1 MQPSTFNVRVPV
13 PGRDEVFL
21 MNTLS
26 QAQLLVSHDVARL
39 LDELPAVAETGRT
52 LSADEAE
59 AVRTLFEHGFIVG
72 SRDAERETI
81 EQYFTDVRE
90 DSSELR
96 LTILTT
102 LQCNFAC
109 EYCYQGEHEGPAVNG
124 QKMSADT
131 AAKLVRWVEERLD
144 AIQPK
149 RLSITFFGGEPLL
162 NLPALFS
169 VAEALWASTKARGV
183 EQLINVVTNGLLLT
197 PAVVT
202 RLKASGLNG
211 FKITLDGDRDTHDH
225 LRPLRGGQRSFDRII
240 QNLKS
245 VAGMCRLSIGGNFD
259 MASADSFPALLDYL
273 KEEKLAEHI
282 ARVNFKPIIR
292 PTPAKPSLTRGIAL
306 TAVDPSS
313 PLGGACAS
321 AAGAGKGATA
331 HASSP
336 CDTCHFVDEKME
348 WLRHETKSRGFHAP
362 DGTRLG
368 PCDIHRRHSYTIGPD
383 GAIYACP
390 GFTGDLGQAVGHI
403 DRPVEP
409 IHAHNAR
416 RFERVENWRSCGDCA
431 FIPACAGGCATAS
444 HVELGDMTAPTCHK
458 ASLISATTALAY
470 ETAGVPLS

>member
-26 QAQLLVSHDVARL
+26 QARLLVSSDVARL
-39 LDELPAVAETGRT
+39 LDELPPTAPTDSVS
-52 LSADEAE
+52 LPDDVQE
-59 AVRTLFEHGFIVG
+59 AVRTLFEHGFIVH
-72 SRDAERETI
+72 SREAERTAI

-90 DSSELR
+90 DTSELR

-109 EYCYQGEHEGPAVNG
+109 EYCYQGEHAGPAVHG

-131 AAKLVRWVEERLD
+131 SARLVSWVAERLD
-144 AIQPK
+144 AIKPQ

-162 NLPALFS
+162 NPAAMFA
-169 VAEALWASTKARGV
+169 VAEGLWAATRARGV
-183 EQLINVVTNGLLLT
+183 EQLINVVTNGLLIT
-197 PAVVT
+197 PSLVH

-211 FKITLDGDRDTHDH
+211 MKITLDGDRDTHDA

-240 QNLKS
+240 ENLKS
-245 VAGMCRLSIGGNFD
+245 VAGLCRLSIGGNFD
-259 MASADSFPALLDYL
+259 MASAESYPALLDFL
-273 KEEKLAEHI
+273 KDEHLAEHI

-292 PTPAKPSLTRGIAL
+292 PTPEKPSLTKGITL
-306 TAVDPSS
+306 KAVDPSA

-321 AAGAGKGATA
+321 AAGAGTGAT
-331 HASSP
+331 STP
-336 CDTCHFVDEKME
+336 CDSCHFIDDKMD
-348 WLRHETKSRGFHAP
+348 WLRREAKARGYHTP
-362 DGTRLG
+362 DGTHAG

-383 GAIYACP
+383 GSIYACP

-403 DRPVEP
+403 DRPAEP
-409 IHAHNAR
+409 VHVHNAK
-416 RFERVENWRSCGDCA
+416 RFEYVENWRSCGDCA

-458 ASLISATTALAY
+458 ASLLSATTALAY
-470 ETAGVPLS
+470 ETAGITLS